1 MGWDFL
7 IARFKLS
14 AQRCFFYFIKFWF
27 EINLVHLFLVV
38 GATRIFLGLD
48 LKPHVCAVR
57 VGSCR
62 IVQRIRV
69 KNVRGVEI
77 KEPTC
82 VPLPPTQRYYHK
94 KNTKVLLLTCGWM
107 ICEAAFSRTGT
118 STNTNSKHSPSTT
131 QTLTCLPWQGG
142 QKLMTIIYPI
152 SDKVV
157 NCNHLNGQPQQ
168 YLSICLS
175 SSENYIST
183 KFHYT
188 ACIMLLLVTTCEGSW
203 RHGCLSKVP
212 KYDSPDW
219 WFG

>member
-1 MGWDFL
+1 MASISTTRLCRSGRQL
-7 IARFKLS
+7 QNCSKNPGKRMCGELKS
-14 AQRCFFYFIKFWF
+14 RSQRVFHFHQHKGTTI
-27 EINLVHLFLVV
+27 
-38 GATRIFLGLD
+38 
-48 LKPHVCAVR
+48 
-57 VGSCR
+57 
-62 IVQRIRV
+62 
-69 KNVRGVEI
+69 
-77 KEPTC
+77 
-82 VPLPPTQRYYHK
+82 K
-94 KNTKVLLLTCGWM
+94 KNTKVLLLTCGRM

-188 ACIMLLLVTTCEGSW
+188 ACIMLLLVTTCEGS
-203 RHGCLSKVP
+203 
-212 KYDSPDW
+212 
-219 WFG
+219 

>member
-1 MGWDFL
+1 M
-7 IARFKLS
+7 
-14 AQRCFFYFIKFWF
+14 
-27 EINLVHLFLVV
+27 
-38 GATRIFLGLD
+38 
-48 LKPHVCAVR
+48 
-57 VGSCR
+57 
-62 IVQRIRV
+62 
-69 KNVRGVEI
+69 
-77 KEPTC
+77 
-82 VPLPPTQRYYHK
+82 
-94 KNTKVLLLTCGWM
+94 LLTCGRM

-212 KYDSPDW
+212 KYDSPENENKNKNCWDGLSTRFIEEQRIELDKW
-219 WFG
+219 VCKVTKSHLVHMITSLRKQHNQRNSSIILLFGQQTEPPRSLSRPRNSHVNRRKIEE

>member
-1 MGWDFL
+1 MRFSDCTFQAFGPKMFLLFHKSLIWNKPSALIFGGRSDSDFSWP
-7 IARFKLS
+7 RS
-14 AQRCFFYFIKFWF
+14 Q
-27 EINLVHLFLVV
+27 
-38 GATRIFLGLD
+38 
-48 LKPHVCAVR
+48 PHVCAVR

-94 KNTKVLLLTCGWM
+94 KNTKVLLLTCGRM

-219 WFG
+219 WLG